1 MIRLLILVMVGAIA
15 LALAYFFF
23 KSIPMDKKMLAVGGG
38 LTAAIAAIAL
48 QGNYPFY
55 MPFLAI
61 VGVALLATLVYMKL
75 EEKRQL
81 EKQRHAEERKT
92 RLAAASLPKT
102 ATGSQFNM
110 SSVETGKGE
119 Q

>member
-23 KSIPMDKKMLAVGGG
+23 KSIPTAKKMLAVGGG
-38 LTAAIAAIAL
+38 LAAAMAAVAL

-61 VGVALLATLVYMKL
+61 IGVALLATLIYIKL

-81 EKQRHAEERKT
+81 EQQRYVEERKS
-92 RLAAASLPKT
+92 RLAAASSQKKS
-102 ATGSQFNM
+102 TGHQFSM

>member
-23 KSIPMDKKMLAVGGG
+23 KPVPMGKKMLAVGGG
-38 LTAAIAAIAL
+38 LAAAIAAVAL

-61 VGVALLATLVYMKL
+61 VGVALIATLFSMKL
-75 EEKRQL
+75 EEKKQL
-81 EKQRHAEERKT
+81 EKQRYAEERKS
-92 RLAAASLPKT
+92 RLTAASSPQT
-102 ATGSQFNM
+102 ATGNRFSMDPVQ
-110 SSVETGKGE
+110 TGKGE